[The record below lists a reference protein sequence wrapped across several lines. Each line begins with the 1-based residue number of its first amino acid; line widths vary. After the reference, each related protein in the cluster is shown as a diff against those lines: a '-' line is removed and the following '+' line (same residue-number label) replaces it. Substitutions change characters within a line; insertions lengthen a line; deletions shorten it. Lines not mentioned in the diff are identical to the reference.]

1 MNRAMSFVLAAVALS
16 SVLASH
22 PRASVLAPPPDL
34 KAFSN
39 SADVIVVGTLVGTT
53 KGVIGK
59 NQFGFPIRVTDHH
72 FAIKSEVKTD
82 ARRPDPETIIMST
95 TDDPTGQ
102 EIAAA
107 FKSGQDYVL
116 FLAWVEDFKIYS
128 PIYGLAGAYHVQS
141 GVAQPLEPKTALVQ
155 KHGRL
160 SMNQLVALAETASR

>member
-1 MNRAMSFVLAAVALS
+1 VLV
-16 SVLASH
+16 SH
-22 PRASVLAPPPDL
+22 PRASVLAPPPDF

-53 KGVIGK
+53 KRVRK
-59 NQFGFPIRVTDHH
+59 NQFGFPATITDHR

-82 ARRPDPETIIMST
+82 GRRPDPETIVMST
-95 TDDPTGQ
+95 SDGPTGQ

-107 FKSGQDYVL
+107 FESGQDYVL

-141 GVAQPLEPKTALVQ
+141 GEAQPLEPKTALVQ

-160 SMNQLVALAETASR
+160 SMTQLVALAKTASR